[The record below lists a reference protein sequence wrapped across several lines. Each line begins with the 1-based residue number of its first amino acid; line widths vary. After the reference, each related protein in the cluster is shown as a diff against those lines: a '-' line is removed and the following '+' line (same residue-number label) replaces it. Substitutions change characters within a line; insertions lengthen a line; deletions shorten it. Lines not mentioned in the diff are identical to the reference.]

1 MININDIE
9 NGIFRHKCEQDGC
22 DRYVIYDDE
31 PFCFTH
37 SPDEGSSVR
46 GYSAFE
52 KRPLTGIKY
61 ICYFEDWNGFM
72 DGQLVTYNET
82 FDLDFVDVNH
92 KDEEEDYD
100 KDIVL
105 DPFTEESARA
115 YLVSKGYGNVEF
127 IY

>member
-1 MININDIE
+1 MININDIK
-9 NGIFRHKCEQDGC
+9 NGIFEHECEMQGC
-22 DRYVIYDDE
+22 DRKVIYDDE
-31 PFCFTH
+31 PWCFTH

-61 ICYFEDWNGFM
+61 ICQFPDWDGFM
-72 DGQLVTYNET
+72 DGQLVTYNGT

-92 KDEEEDYD
+92 KDEDYD
-100 KDIVL
+100 EDIVL
-105 DPFTEESARA
+105 DPFTEETARL
-115 YLVSKGYGNVEF
+115 YLVNKGYGNVEF